1 VLVAEE
7 PELPSRPKLP
17 NGDVHAHEHIRNYV
31 ELTGDTMPG
40 KLVQTNWVIS
50 SNEVHFQSFT
60 E

>member
-1 VLVAEE
+1 MNDEVLVAEE

-40 KLVQTNWVIS
+40 KLVQTN
-50 SNEVHFQSFT
+50 
-60 E
+60 